1 MWVAMEA
8 VTRENGSL
16 SARQPCRRGATPRGQ
31 LDQGL
36 LPGVLRHVSPPR
48 ISIPDAVSV
57 CARPDSTW
65 LTLRQLAGTEIAVCL
80 LQSIPD
86 LSAADAAGMV
96 EVTTTCSPSHW
107 HATSTGMPPLS
118 SACPCSQPAA
128 AAAAPQRKT
137 AQRHDRARFPLGSF
151 QACSVLPC
159 AVLRAKNLLSA
170 R

>member
-1 MWVAMEA
+1 MEA

-36 LPGVLRHVSPPR
+36 LPGVLRHVSLPR

-96 EVTTTCSPSHW
+96 GVTSTLQPLALACYLYW
-107 HATSTGMPPLS
+107 HATFIFRLS
-118 SACPCSQPAA
+118 
-128 AAAAPQRKT
+128 
-137 AQRHDRARFPLGSF
+137 
-151 QACSVLPC
+151 
-159 AVLRAKNLLSA
+159 LLSA
-170 R
+170 RRRRRRPTEEDSAAP